1 MQQETVIITGA
12 GQRIGLALA
21 LHFANKGYQLIISYR
36 TERESIGLLRAK
48 GVQCIQA
55 DFSTDEGI
63 YKFAR
68 TISEQTPCI
77 RAILHNA
84 SSWGSEK
91 THSDNASLLDDMLQ
105 IHVKAP
111 YLLNMALAPFLN
123 TKEIASSDIIHFT
136 DYVINKGSAKH
147 IAYSASKAALDNLTL
162 SFAKKLAPNT
172 KVNSLSPAL
181 ILFNENDTK
190 AYQQKALSKSL
201 MQIAPGTEEVIN
213 TVNFILQSRYMTGQR
228 VNIDGGRALK

>member
-1 MQQETVIITGA
+1 MQQDTLVITGA

-21 LHFANKGYQLIISYR
+21 LHFADKGYQIIISYR
-36 TERESIGLLRAK
+36 TERESIRLLREK

-55 DFSTDEGI
+55 DFSKDKGI
-63 YKFAR
+63 SHFANI
-68 TISEQTPCI
+68 ISEQKPCI
-77 RAILHNA
+77 RAIIHNA
-84 SSWGSEK
+84 SSWGAEK
-91 THSDNASLLDDMLQ
+91 EQSDNAALLDDMLQ

-123 TKEIASSDIIHFT
+123 TKETASSDIIHFT

-147 IAYSASKAALDNLTL
+147 LAYSASKAALDNLTL
-162 SFAKKLAPNT
+162 SFAKKLAPYT

-181 ILFNENDTK
+181 ILFNEHDTE